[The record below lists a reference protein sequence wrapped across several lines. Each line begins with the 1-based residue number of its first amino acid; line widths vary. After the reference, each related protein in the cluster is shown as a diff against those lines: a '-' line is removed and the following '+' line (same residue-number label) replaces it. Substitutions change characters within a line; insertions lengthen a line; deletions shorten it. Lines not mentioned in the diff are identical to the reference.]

1 MSPET
6 RCTECGRELPTAP
19 YRAVVVAHVRADG
32 SKCKLGAVNIY
43 NAMSGASPGFRL
55 WFMENDCMWDLP
67 ETPLERV
74 LKSFSGT
81 LTAMGVQPG
90 DYLK

>member
-1 MSPET
+1 MPET
-6 RCTECGRELPTAP
+6 HCAECGRMLPTAP
-19 YRAVVVAHVRADG
+19 YRKVVVAHVRTDG
-32 SKCKLGAVNIY
+32 TRCKLGSVPIY
-43 NAMSGASPGFRL
+43 GTSAGRFSGTFHQWL
-55 WFMENDCMWDLP
+55 LETDTMWDLP

-74 LKSFSGT
+74 LKSFSET